1 MIKTPIGRKED
12 IFLEI
17 DRESRKGKGRRGEE
31 RERRRVKFLSLMIM
45 VKILNREEA
54 EETTKPLLTSPRLTD
69 YKN

>member
-1 MIKTPIGRKED
+1 VIKTPIGRKDD

-17 DRESRKGKGRRGEE
+17 DRESRKGKERRGEE

-54 EETTKPLLTSPRLTD
+54 D
-69 YKN
+69 

>member
-1 MIKTPIGRKED
+1 VIKTPIGRKED

-54 EETTKPLLTSPRLTD
+54 D
-69 YKN
+69 